1 IKSKQKSF
9 VSLMPHPCSTAKT
22 AASMPLVTIVNDELK
37 TSDLFWDLIR
47 VKVINSLTEISY
59 ILFLQDMG

>member
-1 IKSKQKSF
+1 
-9 VSLMPHPCSTAKT
+9 
-22 AASMPLVTIVNDELK
+22 MPLVTIVNDELK
-37 TSDLFWDLIR
+37 TPDLFWDLIR

>member
-1 IKSKQKSF
+1 
-9 VSLMPHPCSTAKT
+9 MPHPCSTAKL
-22 AASMPLVTIVNDELK
+22 ASMPLVTIVNDELK

>member
-1 IKSKQKSF
+1 
-9 VSLMPHPCSTAKT
+9 
-22 AASMPLVTIVNDELK
+22 MPLVTIVNDELK
-37 TSDLFWDLIR
+37 TSDLFGDLIR

>member
-1 IKSKQKSF
+1 
-9 VSLMPHPCSTAKT
+9 
-22 AASMPLVTIVNDELK
+22 MPLVTIVNDELK